1 VYTFTT
7 TTALELVALGAGVG
21 AVGTLVGAGGGFI
34 LTPVLLV
41 LYPHDPAQTI
51 TAISIGTVFFN
62 ASSGSIAYARQRRID
77 YRSGLVFGLATVP
90 GSILGALVVGDVP
103 RGAFDALM
111 AALLILVA
119 AWLIVGSVR
128 ENRPRKRGTLRSIVD
143 RQGTATIFRTPV
155 LLGAA
160 FSVVV
165 GFVSSFLGIGGGII
179 HVPLLVGLLGFPV
192 HIATATSHFVL
203 VFMSG
208 TSTVTHVFQGSYRI
222 GQGLR
227 RTLALSAGVVAG
239 AQVGAH
245 VSLRTSGAVIQR
257 VLAVLLLGLG
267 VRLAIGA

>member
-1 VYTFTT
+1 VYAFTT
-7 TTALELVALGAGVG
+7 TTAVELVALGAGVG
-21 AVGTLVGAGGGFI
+21 VVGTLVGAGGGFI

-51 TAISIGTVFFN
+51 TAISIATVFFN

-90 GSILGALVVGDVP
+90 GSILGSLVVGDVP
-103 RGAFDALM
+103 RSAFDRLM
-111 AALLILVA
+111 GALLILVS
-119 AWLIVGSVR
+119 AWLLAGSLR
-128 ENRPRKRGTLRSIVD
+128 ESRPLARGTLRAIVD
-143 RQGTATIFRTPV
+143 HRGEATVFRV
-155 LLGAA
+155 RILLGAA

-179 HVPLLVGLLGFPV
+179 HVPLLVGLLGFPI

-245 VSLRTSGAVIQR
+245 VSLRTSGPRIQR
-257 VLAVLLLGLG
+257 LLGVLLLGLG
-267 VRLAIGA
+267 VRLVLGV